1 MTPPMPTDETPSAG
15 AVAKANAIRLPFLAR
30 GGISDIDGLR
40 DATARALDVFARERE
55 AAVWEEMRPYIQHWR
70 TCITQ
75 TCHPSDVGKPC
86 NCGLDDLLR
95 AHAAEARRTG

>member
-40 DATARALDVFARERE
+40 DATALALDAFARERE
-55 AAVWEEMRPYIQHWR
+55 RSRDRLWA
-70 TCITQ
+70 
-75 TCHPSDVGKPC
+75 
-86 NCGLDDLLR
+86 DDLSMLIR
-95 AHAAEARRTG
+95 EIEDWTEINRSAMLSRLNMIRTRAAEARRTR